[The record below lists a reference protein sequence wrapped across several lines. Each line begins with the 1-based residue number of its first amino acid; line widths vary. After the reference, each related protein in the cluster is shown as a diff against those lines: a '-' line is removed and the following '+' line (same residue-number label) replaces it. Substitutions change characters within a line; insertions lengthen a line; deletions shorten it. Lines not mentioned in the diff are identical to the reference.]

1 MFKLLEENYVLML
14 ICGPR
19 WISDISS
26 FLTGKSF
33 HFQKFGRKEI
43 VCREDSLEWLPVYL
57 QASLIFLKKFI

>member
-14 ICGPR
+14 ICDPHC
-19 WISDISS
+19 WILDISS

-43 VCREDSLEWLPVYL
+43 VSREESLEWLPVYL
-57 QASLIFLKKFI
+57 QASLIF